1 MKDFTGV
8 EDPEANA
15 RISRGGPGTGQVLLI
30 GENP

>member
-15 RISRGGPGTGQVLLI
+15 RISRGSPGTGQGLLI
-30 GENP
+30 GEKP

>member
-15 RISRGGPGTGQVLLI
+15 RISRGGPEKGQGLLI
-30 GENP
+30 GEKP